1 MRKTSVF
8 NRDGFTL
15 LEVLVSLAIMAFVLI
30 AVFKMHAQSIS
41 MQSAGRF
48 YTTAP
53 LLLQAK
59 LSEFKTIPLEE
70 LASDSGDFG
79 ENYPGYTWEFRLEDV
94 ESEALGTV
102 AEQLKKLN
110 LTIALGQD
118 QFRYSMSI
126 YHLFQ

>member
-1 MRKTSVF
+1 MKKTSVL
-8 NRDGFTL
+8 NNDGFTL
-15 LEVLVSLAIMAFVLI
+15 LEVLVSLSIMAIVLI

-41 MQSAGRF
+41 MQSAAQF
-48 YTTAP
+48 HTTAP

-79 ENYPGYTWEFRLEDV
+79 ENYPGYTWQFRLEDV

-102 AEQLKKLN
+102 AEQLKRLN
-110 LTIALGQD
+110 ITISLGQA
-118 QFRYSMSI
+118 QYRYSLSI